1 MKAKRLNMAK
11 VIRLQCL
18 DCSGL
23 AWSEVERCT
32 VIDCVLWP
40 FRFGCYPET
49 AEKRGKL
56 VDPYKALGKE
66 FGKGAERDTY
76 KEIGPEGLWW
86 ETGVVRETSISE
98 ADVA

>member
-11 VIRLQCL
+11 AIRLHCL

-56 VDPYKALGKE
+56 VDPYKASGKE
-66 FGKGAERDTY
+66 YGKGAERETY
-76 KEIGPEGLWW
+76 KEIGPEGLCW
-86 ETGVVRETSISE
+86 ETGVVRETSVSE